1 MGFRSPWAIPGLWL
15 LSLSLAG
22 ARQRNRGSLSI
33 PIGLRAG
40 IIASSYILQRGG
52 FLTYRADSP
61 LWIIGTHQF
70 QPFSGLTGFAFA
82 LFLAI
87 ILYPTEPLPAKS
99 TTEE

>member
-1 MGFRSPWAIPGLWL
+1 M
-15 LSLSLAG
+15 SLAG
-22 ARQRNRGSLSI
+22 ARQRNQGSLSI

-61 LWIIGTHQF
+61 LWISGTHQF

-87 ILYPTEPLPAKS
+87 ILYPTVPLPTKS